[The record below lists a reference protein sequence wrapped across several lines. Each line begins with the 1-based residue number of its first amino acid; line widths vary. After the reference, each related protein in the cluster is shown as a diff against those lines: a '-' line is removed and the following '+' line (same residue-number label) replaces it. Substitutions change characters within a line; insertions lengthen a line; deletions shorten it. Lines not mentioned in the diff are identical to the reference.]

1 MVHLFKEFKNQY
13 MFLKIKLIIWMSILV
28 ISGLKAQEL
37 DRFQLEHQLK
47 QHVSFLASDSLEGRG
62 LGTEGKILAKHYIAD
77 KFSEFGLL
85 PYNTEGYFQD
95 FYVRIGMARV
105 EATNV
110 VGYLKGTDPLL
121 VNEYIVIGAHYDH
134 LGMEEV
140 GHTIKIFHGA
150 DDNASGVAAMIELAR
165 YFSGHRDFLKR
176 SVIFIAFDAEE
187 SGLLGSEHFAENNE
201 LVESSDIKAMF
212 SLDMVGM
219 YAANQGIDMKGISL
233 LHEGEKLAS
242 DIARSYQI
250 SLKKMN
256 DTVEPRTDTKSFGD
270 EGIPAIHVFTG
281 MKSPYH
287 KPQDTFEKLD
297 YEGMALITTFL
308 GSLISELANMP
319 QLKSANKMEKIQQ
332 DGAVKFNFGL
342 NLLAGSSG
350 HRFPDRF
357 YTAKKILSFGV
368 GMAAELKLPKNVGLQ
383 AEALYLGDGSKSS
396 EGTFRRHSIMIPVNL
411 NVYILNEMGGMFSTY
426 VFGGPYFL
434 QSFAGKNGGEEIDF
448 TGLYNELEWGYQIGF
463 GLDIMN
469 WRVRGFWPVG
479 LTNLHKDPEDVI
491 KSKGG
496 YFSIGYSF

>member
-1 MVHLFKEFKNQY
+1 
-13 MFLKIKLIIWMSILV
+13 MFLKIKLIVWLTIFVL
-28 ISGLKAQEL
+28 SGLKAQEL
-37 DRFQLEHQLK
+37 DRFQLEHLLK

-95 FYVRIGMARV
+95 FYLRIGMARV

-121 VNEYIVIGAHYDH
+121 ANEYLVIGAHYDH
-134 LGMEEV
+134 LGIEED

-176 SVIFIAFDAEE
+176 SIIFIAFDAEE
-187 SGLLGSEHFAENNE
+187 SGLLGSEHFAGNNE
-201 LVESSDIKAMF
+201 LVESSDIKVMF

-219 YAANQGIDMKGISL
+219 YAANQGIDMKGISHL
-233 LHEGEKLAS
+233 EGGDQLAL

-256 DTVEPRTDTKSFGD
+256 DAVELRTDTKSFGD
-270 EGIPAIHVFTG
+270 EGIPSIHVFTG

-287 KPQDTFEKLD
+287 KPQDTYEKLD

-319 QLKSANKMEKIQQ
+319 QLKSSLKMGKHPDDRAI
-332 DGAVKFNFGL
+332 KLKLGL
-342 NLLAGSSG
+342 NVLAGSSG
-350 HRFPDRF
+350 HRFPERF
-357 YTAKKILSFGV
+357 YAAKKVLSFGA
-368 GMAAELKLPKNVGLQ
+368 GLAAELKLPKNLGLQ
-383 AEALYLGDGSKSS
+383 VEALYLGDGSKSA

-411 NVYILNEMGGMFSTY
+411 HIYILNEMGGMFSTY
-426 VFGGPYFL
+426 FFGGPYFL
-434 QSFAGKNGGEEIDF
+434 QSFTGKNGAEDIDF
-448 TGLYNELEWGYQIGF
+448 TGLFNEQEWGYQIGF

-469 WRVRGFWPVG
+469 WRVRGYWPTG
-479 LTNLHKDPEDVI
+479 LTNLQRDPEDVI

-496 YFSIGYSF
+496 YFSIGYTF